1 MIFNSNHVPVR
12 YRKHSDFVFH
22 RSDETNQKNGGFF
35 PMRSF
40 IPRTQIIAAVA
51 CAVLASACAR
61 DEAPVVAS
69 APDPAPV
76 TRTEPVY
83 QEPVDT
89 VIPGSIEDLIRSSG
103 SDRVFFPFDSSALSA
118 DARETLTR
126 QANWMRS
133 YPAVGV
139 RVEGHADE
147 RGTREYNLALSARR
161 ATAVKNYLVALGVSA
176 RQIDTI
182 SYGKERPAV
191 LGSGP
196 NAWSKNRRGVTT
208 LAPLSN

>member
-1 MIFNSNHVPVR
+1 MFR
-12 YRKHSDFVFH
+12 SDIENIEKTVFH
-22 RSDETNQKNGGFF
+22 RCEKTIQKIGGII

-40 IPRTQIIAAVA
+40 IPRTHLLAAMA
-51 CAVLASACAR
+51 CAMLASACAR
-61 DEAPVVAS
+61 EEAPVVAD
-69 APDPAPV
+69 PDPAPV

-89 VIPGSIEDLIRSSG
+89 VVPGSIEDLIRSSG
-103 SDRVFFPFDSSALSA
+103 SDRVFFAFDSSALSA
-118 DARETLTR
+118 EARETLTR
-126 QANWMRS
+126 QANWLRS

-139 RVEGHADE
+139 RIEGHADE
-147 RGTREYNLALSARR
+147 RGTREYNLALGARR
-161 ATAVKNYLVALGVSA
+161 ANAVKSYLVALGVSNG
-176 RQIDTI
+176 QVSTI